1 MLTLLTWNILHGGG
15 SRRTPHI
22 VLSLLEFAP
31 DVMVITEYRSAMGGQ
46 VRGVLADHGWEH
58 QVVSDA
64 GPKRNG
70 ILVAS
75 RTALRASEAPT
86 PPAVL
91 GPKWL
96 EVEAPEIG
104 LGLAAAHIPEVREGT
119 RKVASWEFAMER
131 CRANAGRPFV
141 LVGDLNTG
149 RTGQDEQTPMLTCSA
164 FMGRLW
170 TMGYRDAWRELHPAG
185 REYSWYSHLG
195 HGFRIDHALL
205 SPPLSPA
212 LREAFYSHEVRET
225 RQSDHSA
232 LVVRLDRGV
241 ISPGADPGTPGA
253 GSGPEPARDV
263 ENSLF

>member
-15 SRRTPHI
+15 SRRTPQI

-31 DVMVITEYRSAMGGQ
+31 DVMVITEYRAAMGGQ

-58 QVVSDA
+58 QVVTDA
-64 GPKRNG
+64 GAKRNG
-70 ILVAS
+70 ILVAG
-75 RTALRASEAPT
+75 RTPLRRSEAPA
-86 PPAVL
+86 PPSAL

-96 EVEAPEIG
+96 EVEAPVLG

-131 CRANAGRPFV
+131 CRANVGRPFV
-141 LVGDLNTG
+141 LIGDLNTG
-149 RTGQDEQTPMLTCSA
+149 RTGQDEETPMLTCSA

-170 TMGYRDAWRELHPAG
+170 TMGFRDAWRELHPEG

-195 HGFRIDHALL
+195 HGFRIDHVLL
-205 SPPLSPA
+205 SPALAPA
-212 LREAFYSHEVRET
+212 LREAFYGHGVRES

-232 LVVRLDRGV
+232 LVVRLETG
-241 ISPGADPGTPGA
+241 PGARADGGETEAAERGESAPD
-253 GSGPEPARDV
+253 DV

>member
-15 SRRTPHI
+15 NRRTPHI
-22 VLSLLEFAP
+22 LLSLLEFAP
-31 DVMVITEYRSAMGGQ
+31 DIMVITEYRAAMGGQ

-58 QVVSDA
+58 QVA
-64 GPKRNG
+64 TEPGARRNG
-70 ILVAS
+70 ILVAA
-75 RTALRASEAPT
+75 RTPLRHSDAPS
-86 PPAVL
+86 PPAAL

-96 EVEAPEIG
+96 EVDAPRLG
-104 LGLAAAHIPEVREGT
+104 LRLAAAHIPEVREGT

-131 CRANAGRPFV
+131 CRAGAGRPFA

-149 RTGQDEQTPMLTCSA
+149 RTGQDEETPMLTCSA

-170 TMGYRDAWRELHPAG
+170 TMGYRDAWRELHPEG

-195 HGFRIDHALL
+195 HGFRIDHILL
-205 SPPLSPA
+205 SPVLAPA
-212 LREAFYSHEVRET
+212 LREAVYGHEVRET

-232 LVVRLDRGV
+232 LVVRLDAGV
-241 ISPGADPGTPGA
+241 VRTLAEAGKTGVDEGAT
-253 GSGPEPARDV
+253 RDANV